1 MDHATKNGADQ
12 VAVSISNTREIQISY
27 RDRQL
32 DQLKESTRNALGL
45 DIYIEN
51 RYSSHSTNDLRKES
65 LSNFIEESVAGT
77 RHLTRDEYR
86 SLPDPKY
93 YPENLDT
100 PLKIC
105 DPYYDKIEPSDRLAM
120 AAEIEASATAH
131 SDRIISTTSSYS
143 DTHHESVRIHSN
155 GFQGETKSTL
165 FRAGAEVTI
174 AGKEDDRPSDWYYSA
189 VRYHEDLPK
198 PDVIGVNAAQRA
210 LQKIGQQKIASGRY
224 DMIVE
229 NRAGS
234 RLLYALL
241 RPMEGRYLQ
250 QKNSFLEGME
260 GQKIASEP
268 FSMIDDPFV
277 ERGVGSRHFDGEGLA
292 ARRRV
297 MIERGILRNYFIDD
311 YYGKKLT
318 MEPTTGSPSNLVFEY
333 GSRSLEEMIHDVTR
347 GILINAF
354 IGGNS
359 NSTTGDFSYGI
370 VGQLIE
376 NGEISRPVNEMNI
389 SGNTR
394 DIWGRLVEMGNDPY
408 PYAAWRRP
416 SMRFEAV
423 QFSGI

>member
-12 VAVSISNTREIQISY
+12 VAVSISNMREIQISY
-27 RDRQL
+27 RNRQL
-32 DQLKESTRNALGL
+32 DSV
-45 DIYIEN
+45 
-51 RYSSHSTNDLRKES
+51 
-65 LSNFIEESVAGT
+65 FIEESIAGT

-100 PLKIC
+100 SLKIY
-105 DPYYDKIEPSDRLAM
+105 DPYYDKIESSERVAM

-131 SDRIISTTSSYS
+131 NDRIISTTSSYS

-210 LQKIGQQKIASGRY
+210 LQKIGQEKIASGRY

-241 RPMEGRYLQ
+241 RPMEGRSLQ

-260 GQKIASEP
+260 GQKIASES

-297 MIERGILRNYFIDD
+297 MIDRGILRNYFIDD
-311 YYGKKLT
+311 YYGKKLA

-333 GSRSLEEMIHDVTR
+333 GSRSLEEMIRDVTR